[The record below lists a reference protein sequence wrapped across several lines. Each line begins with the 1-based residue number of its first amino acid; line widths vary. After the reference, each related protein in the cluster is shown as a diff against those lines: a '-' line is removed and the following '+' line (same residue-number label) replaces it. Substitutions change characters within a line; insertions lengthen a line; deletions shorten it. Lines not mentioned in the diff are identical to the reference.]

1 MNALSTPEIPKEP
14 KDNRRQVKRR
24 PQNYFLGGEKSS
36 PSHKHSKGSRAINNL
51 LQVTLKTEK
60 GQIPRNI

>member
-14 KDNRRQVKRR
+14 KDNRRQVKRG
-24 PQNYFLGGEKSS
+24 PQNYFLGGEKYS
-36 PSHKHSKGSRAINNL
+36 PSHEHSKGSRAINNL

-60 GQIPRNI
+60 G